1 MSVNKVVFYSL
12 ILIGALLN
20 LGMNFDLDAQILEW
34 RGLKIVTSFVAGGAL
49 SLAGLCLQT
58 WFRNYLAGP
67 FVLGI
72 NSGASLFI
80 AFAIFG
86 TGLFGIDLGGHG
98 YMVAGILGA
107 TLSLLGLSFVSF
119 LLSEQI
125 YLIIY
130 GLIFSYFS
138 SGIVN
143 VLMRDADQ
151 FQVRSYL
158 VYHLGSFERT
168 SGMEVFV
175 MIGFVLSVFIYLLKN
190 FKILNYSYLGER
202 YARSCGVD
210 LKRFQTK
217 ILIAVGILIGV
228 VNVFCGPLVFVGL
241 MGPHLARAVIKSNNH
256 RELIPFSV
264 LSGGIICLYSQW
276 VVSAFFAD
284 SIPLNG
290 ILGLVGAPVIGV
302 LILKKIRLQKR
313 RYV

>member
-1 MSVNKVVFYSL
+1 M
-12 ILIGALLN
+12 
-20 LGMNFDLDAQILEW
+20 
-34 RGLKIVTSFVAGGAL
+34 
-49 SLAGLCLQT
+49 
-58 WFRNYLAGP
+58 
-67 FVLGI
+67 
-72 NSGASLFI
+72 
-80 AFAIFG
+80 
-86 TGLFGIDLGGHG
+86 
-98 YMVAGILGA
+98 
-107 TLSLLGLSFVSF
+107 SF

-302 LILKKIRLQKR
+302 LILKKNSSPKEALCLD
-313 RYV
+313 